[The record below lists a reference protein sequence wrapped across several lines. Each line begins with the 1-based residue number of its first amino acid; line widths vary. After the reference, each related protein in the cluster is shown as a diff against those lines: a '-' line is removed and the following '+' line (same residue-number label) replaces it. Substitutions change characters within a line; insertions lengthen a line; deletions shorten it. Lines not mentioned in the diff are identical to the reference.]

1 MRPTV
6 SCCSAAVK
14 MTDDLDDLV
23 VAMLARVLSGG
34 GQSAVIS
41 GSAMKRFHSSMSG
54 IEFGNKEMYGLSG
67 AMMENKRERAE

>member
-14 MTDDLDDLV
+14 MTGDLDDLV
-23 VAMLARVLSGG
+23 VAILAGAFSGG

-41 GSAMKRFHSSMSG
+41 GSVMKRFHSSMSS
-54 IEFGNKEMYGLSG
+54 IEFGNKETYGPSG
-67 AMMENKRERAE
+67 ALMKNKRERAE